1 VHFSAGTASVLD
13 RYVRARHRAVLR
25 PAAGPLWVS
34 AKGDRL
40 TYTGLHTSLKQ
51 RAADAG
57 IIGFHP
63 HRLRH
68 GGGAVD
74 ACRWHQTGLM
84 AHAGWNSNTMIGRY
98 IKAASEQ
105 VAGEFNR
112 LDLGVVEL

>member
-25 PAAGPLWVS
+25 PAAAPLWVS

-68 GGGAVD
+68 TMAVRWMRAGGTKPA
-74 ACRWHQTGLM
+74 
-84 AHAGWNSNTMIGRY
+84 
-98 IKAASEQ
+98 
-105 VAGEFNR
+105 
-112 LDLGVVEL
+112 